1 MKTELDM
8 NEFVRVL
15 NEAFE
20 IDPAAIF
27 SLVQT
32 NRVPC
37 NYPLANH
44 PTIIIDSPKAINGDS
59 GDSFH
64 DHPTLGFLGLLNG
77 LLHSAGYEKS
87 IAAKWTTDDA
97 PRMLGFCIVDKQ

>member
-8 NEFVRVL
+8 DEFVRVL

-27 SLVQT
+27 SLIQT

-37 NYPLANH
+37 NYRLANH
-44 PTIIIDSPKAINGDS
+44 PAIIVDSPKAINVTN
-59 GDSFH
+59 FP
-64 DHPTLGFLGLLNG
+64 DHPTVGFIGLLNG
-77 LLHSAGYEKS
+77 LLHSAGYNKS
-87 IAAKWTTDDA
+87 IAAKWTTGDV
-97 PRMLGFCIVDKQ
+97 PRLLGFCIVDKQ